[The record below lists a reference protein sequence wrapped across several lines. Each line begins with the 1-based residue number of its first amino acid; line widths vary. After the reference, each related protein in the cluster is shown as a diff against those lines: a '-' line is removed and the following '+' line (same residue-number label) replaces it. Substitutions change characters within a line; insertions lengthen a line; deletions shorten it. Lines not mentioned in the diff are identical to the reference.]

1 MAFCGSCGT
10 DVTGVSWCPKCGAA
24 VAGAAAPA
32 GAAAS
37 SGAAQSAATSGGATA
52 PAGAATPPAAGAATP
67 PPAAG
72 AAAQGGLADNVA
84 GALAYV
90 TIIPAIIFLVIEPF
104 KNIKFVRF
112 HALQCLFYGA
122 VCIILQ
128 IGLSV
133 LSFVLAFVGV
143 GFLGTLLIPL
153 LMLGIFVGWIIL
165 VLKAYQG
172 QQFKLPLIGDMAAK
186 YA

>member
-1 MAFCGSCGT
+1 
-10 DVTGVSWCPKCGAA
+10 
-24 VAGAAAPA
+24 
-32 GAAAS
+32 
-37 SGAAQSAATSGGATA
+37 
-52 PAGAATPPAAGAATP
+52 
-67 PPAAG
+67 
-72 AAAQGGLADNVA
+72 
-84 GALAYV
+84 V